1 MLEIPCSNRDGEMQ
15 KFLNTTHRSVIWFK
29 KTFDA
34 GDLVIKPPFQ
44 RNPVWSLRQQ
54 SSLIDTILLEYP
66 IPEIYMQELTD
77 SGGGQKHVLVDG
89 QQRIRTVLA
98 FVAGEF
104 ELEEESPAWAGL
116 SFEDLGAPDRKK
128 VFEYN
133 FVVRLLPEMPDEE
146 VRTIFQRLNRNTTV
160 LNAQELRH
168 ATYWGPFIKLME
180 DISDLEF
187 WSDAGLFSA
196 NDRRRMLD
204 VEFISELAVAVL
216 NGLQNKKKQLE
227 EFYQQYETSFEDA
240 EKLRSLFLQVLGEI
254 GQILPNIAKT
264 RWRKKSDFYTLFV
277 TLAQY
282 SRHLPLSA
290 EKRVLASYAL
300 VSLGSAV
307 DEAIRKQPDSDVEI
321 SPQVADYMK
330 YVERAASDL
339 GSRSERERVLKQVL
353 ADVFQM
359 TGLVM

>member
-1 MLEIPCSNRDGEMQ
+1 MQ
-15 KFLNTTHRSVIWFK
+15 KYLNTTHRSVIWFK

-34 GDLVIKPPFQ
+34 GDLIIKPPFQ

-66 IPEIYMQELTD
+66 IPEIYMQELTGAEGD
-77 SGGGQKHVLVDG
+77 QKHVLVDG

-98 FVAGEF
+98 FLTDEF
-104 ELEEESPAWAGL
+104 ELQEESPSWAGL
-116 SFEDLGAPDRKK
+116 SFEDLSAQDRKK
-128 VFEYN
+128 IYEYS
-133 FVVRLLPEMPDEE
+133 FVVRLLPEMADEE
-146 VRTIFQRLNRNTTV
+146 VRTIFQRLNRNTTT

-180 DISDLEF
+180 QISDFEF
-187 WSDAGLFSA
+187 WSESGMFSA

-204 VEFISELAVAVL
+204 VEFISELAVAIL

-227 EFYQQYETSFEDA
+227 EFYQQYETSFEDE
-240 EKLRSLFLQVLGEI
+240 EKVRDLFVRVLGEI

-282 SRHLPLSA
+282 SDQLPLAA
-290 EKRVLASYAL
+290 EKREVASRVLL
-300 VSLGSAV
+300 ELGEAV
-307 DEAIRKQPDSDVEI
+307 DRASRRDPGEIGVPDRN
-321 SPQVADYMK
+321 VADYLK

-339 GSRSERERVLKQVL
+339 GSRRERERVLKEVL
-353 ADVFQM
+353 SNVLPKQAKEDPNARA
-359 TGLVM
+359 

>member
-1 MLEIPCSNRDGEMQ
+1 MQ
-15 KFLNTTHRSVIWFK
+15 KFLNTTHRSVVWFK

-34 GDLVIKPPFQ
+34 GDLVIRPPFQ
-44 RNPVWSLRQQ
+44 RNPVWSVRQQ

-77 SGGGQKHVLVDG
+77 PEGNQKQVLVDG
-89 QQRIRTVLA
+89 QQRIRTVLS
-98 FVAGEF
+98 FIVGEF
-104 ELEEESPAWAGL
+104 ELEEESPHWAGL
-116 SFEDLGAPDRKK
+116 SFEDLSVPDRKK
-128 VFEYN
+128 LFEYN
-133 FVVRLLPEMPDEE
+133 FVVRLLPEIPDEE
-146 VRTIFQRLNRNTTV
+146 VRVIFQRLNKNTTV

-187 WSDAGLFSA
+187 WSDAGIFSA

-204 VEFISELAVAVL
+204 TEFISELAVAVL

-227 EFYQQYETSFEDA
+227 EFYQQYETKFEDA
-240 EKLRSLFLQVLGEI
+240 ERLRDVFVHVLGEI
-254 GQILPNIAKT
+254 AQVLPTISKT

-282 SRHLPLSA
+282 SGHLPLSA
-290 EKRVLASYAL
+290 EKRDMASKALLGLA
-300 VSLGSAV
+300 VAV
-307 DEAIRKQPDSDVEI
+307 DKATSADDEEGDAVE
-321 SPQVADYMK
+321 PKVGDYVR

-339 GSRSERERVLKQVL
+339 GSRRERERVLKEVL
-353 ADVFQM
+353 KGVFDR
-359 TGLVM
+359 